1 MNNKTTIKKI
11 LYIPLFTLLL
21 FISNTIQAQHNF
33 KLSGTFTDVKNGTLI
48 YEYIVR
54 GKEQEVVTKE
64 TPIREGKFT
73 LFAQLDEACAAT
85 LQIKDRHLSILS
97 TLFVPNEEA
106 VVHGAI
112 SKDYS
117 LTWNGTTFYQQYGK
131 AKTFMKEYEE
141 EFAQADRTMYKGIKA
156 GGDANKLRR
165 KNIEA
170 RREINYARGIAAVK
184 YIREH
189 INEEGTLGIIASAN
203 VDSIPKLLAMYPKEV
218 REGRLKKEIALGM
231 EYYNVFVKERDAAYY
246 AKNRIEMRRPA
257 LEFNLK
263 GLDGNLVTLNQ
274 YKGKFLIIDF
284 WGSWCTW
291 CIKGLPKLK
300 TWYEQHKEQVEIIG
314 VACKDNDNQWRQS
327 IQKYRLPWQHV
338 RSEDG
343 IAEQIYKVYGYPYK
357 VVIDRKGTVLKVFAG
372 NDAEFFSYMEK
383 LLKK

>member
-64 TPIREGKFT
+64 TPIKEGKFT

-141 EFAQADRTMYKGIKA
+141 EFAQADRTMYKDTVLIS
-156 GGDANKLRR
+156 N
-165 KNIEA
+165 
-170 RREINYARGIAAVK
+170 
-184 YIREH
+184 
-189 INEEGTLGIIASAN
+189 
-203 VDSIPKLLAMYPKEV
+203 
-218 REGRLKKEIALGM
+218 KKELRKI
-231 EYYNVFVKERDAAYY
+231 NCRHFVFLYVFSLMGAS
-246 AKNRIEMRRPA
+246 RPLA
-257 LEFNLK
+257 PRCF
-263 GLDGNLVTLNQ
+263 
-274 YKGKFLIIDF
+274 
-284 WGSWCTW
+284 
-291 CIKGLPKLK
+291 
-300 TWYEQHKEQVEIIG
+300 QV
-314 VACKDNDNQWRQS
+314 
-327 IQKYRLPWQHV
+327 
-338 RSEDG
+338 
-343 IAEQIYKVYGYPYK
+343 
-357 VVIDRKGTVLKVFAG
+357 
-372 NDAEFFSYMEK
+372 
-383 LLKK
+383 